1 MSVSDMG
8 IRGDMSVMGLR
19 FPCNFRVEKPL
30 ESKLFSAHGK
40 IATLN

>member
-1 MSVSDMG
+1 MSVSG
-8 IRGDMSVMGLR
+8 YGHKRGMSVMGLR

>member
-1 MSVSDMG
+1 MSVSG
-8 IRGDMSVMGLR
+8 YGHKRGMSVRGLKSS
-19 FPCNFRVEKPL
+19 CNFRVEKPL